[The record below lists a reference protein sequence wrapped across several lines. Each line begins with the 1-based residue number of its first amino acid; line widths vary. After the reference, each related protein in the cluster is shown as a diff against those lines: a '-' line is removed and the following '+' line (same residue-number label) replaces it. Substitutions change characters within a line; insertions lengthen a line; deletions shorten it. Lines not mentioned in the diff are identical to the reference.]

1 MKRVKHLWGIV
12 LGVLVSNAIF
22 ADTVS
27 DSIGEANDWLTG
39 TLGPVVLVLGICL
52 SGYYILIG
60 NREAVKKGVFAIV
73 GGLIIT
79 AAEDIQELIM
89 SWVN

>member
-1 MKRVKHLWGIV
+1 MRNLKSLLFVTAVMLM
-12 LGVLVSNAIF
+12 SNPIF
-22 ADTVS
+22 ADKVSGTVE
-27 DSIGEANDWLTG
+27 EANSWLTG
-39 TLGPVVLVLGICL
+39 VLGPAVLVLGICL

-79 AAEDIQELIM
+79 AAEDISKLITN
-89 SWVN
+89 WVN

>member
-1 MKRVKHLWGIV
+1 MQRIKHLWGIV
-12 LGVLVSNAIF
+12 LGVLVSSAIF

-27 DSIGEANDWLTG
+27 DSIGEANNWLTE
-39 TLGPVVLVLGICL
+39 TLGPVILVLGICL

-60 NREAVKKGVFAIV
+60 NRNAVKKGVFAIV

-79 AAEDIQELIM
+79 AADDIQKLIL